1 VPSRT
6 VVCIALALV
15 VVIVAGVVGPLE
27 PAAAFAPPGAAWRPP
42 IAGPVLRGFAPP
54 ARAFGPEHLGVDY
67 RAAPGAAVHAA
78 GPGVVA
84 FAGVVAGA
92 VHVVIAHGG
101 NLRTSYSF
109 LASASLHRGQRVDLG
124 TVLGQAGGSGENHS
138 GVVHF
143 GLRVGD
149 TYVDPLILFRPPDL
163 AKVVH
168 LAPHRDPV
176 LDSVAN
182 ERRGLLAGFTSGLRA
197 VAGVVASVGAR
208 LARLTQHEAQLA
220 TQLAAHGAVEEL
232 GNFLDHL
239 SVLPT
244 GEDALRVAQQ
254 LVEWTRSRRDC
265 DPHSPPA
272 DGTGGSGNRVL
283 AVAGINS
290 SMHLGARSLDVRFD
304 RLGYAPANTAYFSYS
319 DTGGDYDAADTDE
332 PIEDAA
338 RQLADQLR
346 MMQRAEPGKPVDLIA
361 HSQGGI
367 VVLAFLLL
375 DYRPDDPTLPPL
387 GNVVTLSS
395 PIHGAPGASI
405 LSLVAQTATGR
416 DLLARLGAPKGAS
429 VHQLEED
436 SSFLRKLDS
445 VRLPDHINLTTI
457 GNSNDYVVPGSNAH
471 RAGSSEFDIDTP
483 ALEPHQEML
492 NDDRT
497 LRAVRAALEHRAL
510 PCQTFTEAFDAATVP
525 TAIARVERLVPAPL
539 VPLMRRP

>member
-15 VVIVAGVVGPLE
+15 VVVVAGVVGPVE
-27 PAAAFAPPGAAWRPP
+27 PAAALTPPGAAWRPP
-42 IAGPVLRGFAPP
+42 IDGPVLRGFAPP

-67 RAAPGAAVHAA
+67 RAAAGTAVHAA

-84 FAGVVAGA
+84 FAGVIAGA
-92 VHVVIAHGG
+92 VHVVVAHDG

-109 LASASLHRGQRVDLG
+109 LASASVHRGQHVDPG
-124 TVLGQAGGSGENHS
+124 TVLGRAGGNGENHS

-149 TYVDPLILFRPPDL
+149 TYVDPLVLFRSPDL
-163 AKVVH
+163 TKVVH

-176 LDSVAN
+176 LDSVGN
-182 ERRGLLAGFTSGLRA
+182 ERRGLLAGLTSGLRA
-197 VAGVVASVGAR
+197 IAGVVANVDTR
-208 LARLTQHEAQLA
+208 LARLTQHEMQAAMQLA
-220 TQLAAHGAVEEL
+220 VHGSVVEL
-232 GNFLDHL
+232 SNFLDHL

-244 GEDALRVAQQ
+244 LQDDMRVAQR
-254 LVEWTRSRRDC
+254 LVAWARSLGVC
-265 DPHSPPA
+265 DPHPPPA
-272 DGTGGSGNRVL
+272 NGTGGSGNRVL

-290 SMHLGARSLDVRFD
+290 SMHLGERSLELPLD
-304 RLGYAPANTAYFSYS
+304 RLGYAPVDTAYFSYS
-319 DTGGDYDAADTDE
+319 DTGGDYDAADTHE
-332 PIEDAA
+332 PIEAAA
-338 RQLADQLR
+338 RQLGDQLR

-395 PIHGAPGASI
+395 PIHGAPGASL
-405 LSLVAQTATGR
+405 LSLIAQTATGR
-416 DLLARLGAPKGAS
+416 ELLARLGAPTGAS
-429 VHQLEED
+429 VRELEED
-436 SSFLRKLDS
+436 SSFLRKVDGA
-445 VRLPDHINLTTI
+445 RLPDQIDLTTI
-457 GNSNDYVVPGSNAH
+457 GDSNDYVVPGSTAH
-471 RAGSSEFDIDTP
+471 RAGGSGFDIDAP
-483 ALEPHQEML
+483 ALEPHTEML

-510 PCQTFTEAFDAATVP
+510 PCQTFAEALDAATVP
-525 TAIARVERLVPAPL
+525 TAITRLEHLGPLAPL
-539 VPLMRRP
+539 ARRP